1 MNTTEKPLVA
11 SVQEVISGAVTLSG
25 LRVADVGCG
34 RGTLVR
40 WLAGRAA
47 QVVGIETQEELV
59 EQARRRQPV
68 AGERYLHGRGESMP
82 LDDAS
87 MDLVI
92 FSFSLHHVPEASM
105 RRALVEARR
114 VLASGGQLLVV
125 EPVADG
131 GYFEVMR
138 LVDDETRVRR
148 LALEAVR
155 DVEAHGLAPVAER
168 SWRIRYHFSDV
179 EQLKRRLVEVDPSR
193 RPAVEAKAEELERR
207 FLAFGERVD
216 EGYRFEMEIRSNLLV
231 K

>member
-1 MNTTEKPLVA
+1 VDRRGGSRRPGRYDRAERRRLLYPAAACCLNWNPENEEKCLNTTEKPLVA

-25 LRVADVGCG
+25 RRVADVGCG
-34 RGTLVR
+34 GGTLVR
-40 WLAGRAA
+40 WLADRAA

-131 GYFEVMR
+131 GYF
-138 LVDDETRVRR
+138 
-148 LALEAVR
+148 
-155 DVEAHGLAPVAER
+155 
-168 SWRIRYHFSDV
+168 
-179 EQLKRRLVEVDPSR
+179 
-193 RPAVEAKAEELERR
+193 
-207 FLAFGERVD
+207 
-216 EGYRFEMEIRSNLLV
+216 
-231 K
+231 